1 MSMKIEDLQDIYV
14 ANSPSE
20 LEVILLKR
28 YGPGVN
34 SFWLSH
40 NNEKH
45 PSIGLLVTGD
55 LAVLH
60 YFPSE
65 GHPGFVP
72 AARVATLN
80 TEETTIFSVNTVEE
94 ELEVSNQIVTLF
106 SIALSAAK
114 EFLVSKELPSSI
126 KWLEL

>member
-1 MSMKIEDLQDIYV
+1 MKIEDLQGSYE
-14 ANSPSE
+14 ANNASE
-20 LEVILLKR
+20 LEAILLKR

-45 PSIGLLVTGD
+45 PSIGLLVKGD
-55 LAVLH
+55 LAVFH

-65 GHPGFVP
+65 GHPGFIP

-80 TEETTIFSVNTVEE
+80 MEETTIFSVDTIGQ

-106 SIALSAAK
+106 STALPAAK
-114 EFLVSKELPSSI
+114 DFFVSKELPSSI